1 MRIAVCLRHEFE
13 LVSEA
18 DTSILNSP
26 FSTLHSV
33 KNYVDGEVKVL
44 HKRLT
49 LFAGHYGS
57 GKTNIAVNY
66 ALHLAAEGKK
76 VCIADLDIVNPYFRT
91 KDSAAVLE
99 AAGIHLISPQ
109 FANSNVDLPALP
121 AEAYRLVQDKSCY
134 GIMDIGGDDRGAYAL
149 GRYRPFILEE
159 NDYRMVFV
167 ANASRPLTRTPE
179 EALEVMRE
187 IETACGLQFTCI
199 VNNTN
204 LAAETTAETV
214 LNSVAY
220 IEKLSQ
226 LSGLPLW
233 LHTAEQEVA
242 AKLAGKLPN
251 VFPLQLQEKYFD
263 LPSQKPQARPL
274 WG

>member
-1 MRIAVCLRHEFE
+1 M
-13 LVSEA
+13 
-18 DTSILNSP
+18 
-26 FSTLHSV
+26 
-33 KNYVDGEVKVL
+33 K

-91 KDSAAVLE
+91 ADSAEDLE
-99 AAGIHLISPQ
+99 NAGVTLISPQ

-121 AEAYRLVQDKSCY
+121 AESYRLVQDKSIY

-149 GRYRPFILEE
+149 GRFAPMILEE
-159 NDYRMVFV
+159 GNYRMAFV
-167 ANASRPLTRTPE
+167 ANCYRPLTRTPE
-179 EALEVMRE
+179 DALEILKE
-187 IETACGLQFTCI
+187 IESACGLSFTCL
-199 VNNTN
+199 VNNSN
-204 LAAETTAETV
+204 LGPETTPET
-214 LNSVAY
+214 LLDSLGY
-220 IEKLSQ
+220 IEKLSL

-233 LHTAEQEVA
+233 LHTAEAPVA
-242 AKLAGKLPN
+242 QALPETVN
-251 VFPLQLQEKYFD
+251 PVLPLRLQEKYFA
-263 LPSQKPQARPL
+263 LPSQKPVSRPL